1 MFHGLTSSSGVT
13 TSVTIDATTG
23 LTIGETSGATIG
35 ATTGAT
41 NLKKTAL
48 DSQGV
53 KCQV

>member
-1 MFHGLTSSSGVT
+1 MFHGLTSSSGIT
-13 TSVTIDATTG
+13 TGVTIDATTG
-23 LTIGETSGATIG
+23 LTIGETIGETI
-35 ATTGAT
+35 GAT